1 FYLVGT
7 IHTLRVNDYP
17 LAQVYGQTLRD
28 SKRLLFEYN
37 PKEDALYTKKFHDA
51 GQYPPGQD
59 IRSSI
64 RRETLDLLLRNL
76 TAFHLSFEEIKQ
88 YKPWALA
95 YRLWSIRGY
104 AAAAKVQSVDG
115 YLAYH
120 AQRLGKEVAGLETV
134 DEHVAFWENTLQLD
148 GERLLVETLVRG
160 KRLNDRFD
168 ETRVAWKKGDLAALS
183 ATNAGLRDVD
193 LSTSQRL
200 LDRRNAKWLARIE
213 SEMKTGKAT
222 AIVAGTAHFVGP
234 DSVVDLLRKRGYK
247 IEQL

>member
-1 FYLVGT
+1 MIRRAHGNVARICVFVCFATIAVQTATALRPFVIREKPYLANRLPFIPSPNSAPPPSTTKHCVWRVTNVPAPFYLVGT

-95 YRLWSIRGY
+95 
-104 AAAAKVQSVDG
+104 
-115 YLAYH
+115 
-120 AQRLGKEVAGLETV
+120 
-134 DEHVAFWENTLQLD
+134 
-148 GERLLVETLVRG
+148 
-160 KRLNDRFD
+160 
-168 ETRVAWKKGDLAALS
+168 
-183 ATNAGLRDVD
+183 
-193 LSTSQRL
+193 
-200 LDRRNAKWLARIE
+200 
-213 SEMKTGKAT
+213 
-222 AIVAGTAHFVGP
+222 
-234 DSVVDLLRKRGYK
+234 
-247 IEQL
+247 